1 MWKSAS
7 SAFRKCGT
15 FLVYDFLKGSY
26 WPSKSSKISKKKFG
40 QRRCCKKKTRS
51 QFWFFG
57 PETNSQGNS
66 YGGLHLLFVSDPK
79 TQNCGSSFFLTPL
92 IFGDGPEISKS
103 VDFEQLPLKS
113 SHDPKVP
120 HFRKPRDLSFLMVL
134 SWKNFPIKKYRGEGF
149 FAIFHVHSE
158 KNFKWLPIGQFWS

>member
-1 MWKSAS
+1 MWYFLDVRLFKGELLAVKVKSN
-7 SAFRKCGT
+7 FQK
-15 FLVYDFLKGSY
+15 KNGSEEA
-26 WPSKSSKISKKKFG
+26 SKKKNCHNFDFSG
-40 QRRCCKKKTRS
+40 LKRIAKVTHRVDYTCYSFQTRKLKIVAVLFFYAS
-51 QFWFFG
+51 YFWWRTRNF
-57 PETNSQGNS
+57 
-66 YGGLHLLFVSDPK
+66 
-79 TQNCGSSFFLTPL
+79 
-92 IFGDGPEISKS
+92 KS